1 MTQKKASVRELA
13 LQIHASQS
21 EHSENLKR
29 LIKEFGFPDSD
40 LGADGAH
47 AAFLIVQ
54 HSLDK
59 PFRSEFCSLQ
69 KMLLTVA
76 CLVSLILLLLN

>member
-1 MTQKKASVRELA
+1 M
-13 LQIHASQS
+13 
-21 EHSENLKR
+21 
-29 LIKEFGFPDSD
+29 
-40 LGADGAH
+40 GADGAH

-69 KMLLTVA
+69 KMANRGGLVSVLTLLTIDANRMFETTVIRYAANGTVA
-76 CLVSLILLLLN
+76 LYTIDKAVCASHLSEK